1 VNWTILRWYILSAF
15 VVLADQLTKNIVT
28 ENFLY
33 GENLNVFSG
42 VNLILIHNAGA
53 AFSFLSDA
61 GGWQRW
67 LFLLISLIVSIILAA
82 WLYRLKKT
90 QFFMSL
96 SLSLILGGAIG
107 NLIDRVFLGYI
118 IDFIDIFYKSYHW
131 PVFNIA
137 DASITLGVAIFIINN
152 LVVSKNIDK

>member
-1 VNWTILRWYILSAF
+1 MNWTILRWYILSAF

-53 AFSFLSDA
+53 AFSFLSEA

-67 LFLLISLIVSIILAA
+67 LFLLISSIVSIILAA

-107 NLIDRVFLGYI
+107 NLIDRIFLGYI

-152 LVVSKNIDK
+152 LVVSKNVDK

>member
-1 VNWTILRWYILSAF
+1 MNWTIWRWYILSAF

-107 NLIDRVFLGYI
+107 NLIDRIFLGYI

>member
-1 VNWTILRWYILSAF
+1 LSAF

-33 GENLNVFSG
+33 GENFNVFSG

-107 NLIDRVFLGYI
+107 NLIDRIFLGYI

>member
-1 VNWTILRWYILSAF
+1 MNWTIWRWYILSAF
-15 VVLADQLTKNIVT
+15 VVLSDQLTKNIVT

-67 LFLLISLIVSIILAA
+67 LFLLVSLIVSIILAA

-107 NLIDRVFLGYI
+107 NLIDRIFLGYI

-152 LVVSKNIDK
+152 LVVSKNVDK

>member
-1 VNWTILRWYILSAF
+1 MNWTILRWYILSAF

>member
-1 VNWTILRWYILSAF
+1 LSAF

-107 NLIDRVFLGYI
+107 NLIDRIFLGYI

>member
-1 VNWTILRWYILSAF
+1 MNWTILRWYILSAF

-107 NLIDRVFLGYI
+107 NLIDRIFLGYI

-152 LVVSKNIDK
+152 LVVSKNVDK

>member
-15 VVLADQLTKNIVT
+15 VVLADQVTKNIVT

-42 VNLILIHNAGA
+42 FNLILIHNTGA

-107 NLIDRVFLGYI
+107 NLIDRIFLGYI
-118 IDFIDIFYKSYHW
+118 IDFIDIYYKSYHW

-137 DASITLGVAIFIINN
+137 DASITLGVTIFII
-152 LVVSKNIDK
+152 KKYR

>member
-1 VNWTILRWYILSAF
+1 LSAF

>member
-1 VNWTILRWYILSAF
+1 MNWTILRWYILSAF

-53 AFSFLSDA
+53 AFSFLSEA

-107 NLIDRVFLGYI
+107 NLIDRIFLGYI

>member
-1 VNWTILRWYILSAF
+1 MNWTIWRWYILSAF
-15 VVLADQLTKNIVT
+15 VVLSDQLTKNIVT

-33 GENLNVFSG
+33 GENFNVFSG

-152 LVVSKNIDK
+152 LVVSKNVDK

>member
-1 VNWTILRWYILSAF
+1 MNWTILRWYILSAF

-90 QFFMSL
+90 QFFMPL

-107 NLIDRVFLGYI
+107 NLIDRIFLGYI

>member
-1 VNWTILRWYILSAF
+1 MNWTILRWYILSAF

-107 NLIDRVFLGYI
+107 NLIDRIFLGYI